1 MLLGALTMAR
11 ADGGRLQMRTQ
22 AGPFTI
28 SLFTS
33 PDTLAAGPI
42 DASVLVQDSTGRD
55 VLMDARVTLAL
66 TPPHADASSI
76 VVLLSHAQAT
86 NKLLQAAQIDLP
98 TAGKWR
104 VDVQVEQGGRR
115 ANCTTE
121 LEIVPRT
128 SPWGTVWFFALLP
141 AAVLL
146 LFAGVQ
152 VRKSKIARRRHTQA
166 PPAPAP
172 HSRRALL
179 TREIGR
185 NQRFAEKRG
194 RLAH

>member
-1 MLLGALTMAR
+1 VSRTLLRIVLMACILLGALPTAR
-11 ADGGRLQMRTQ
+11 ADGGRLQMRTE

-28 SLFTS
+28 SLFTL

-42 DASVLVQDSTGRD
+42 DTSVLVQDSTSSD
-55 VLMDARVTLAL
+55 VLMDARITLAL
-66 TPPHADASSI
+66 TPPHPDARPI
-76 VVLLSHAQAT
+76 VVQLSHAQAT

-121 LEIVPRT
+121 LEVVPRT

-152 VRKSKIARRRHTQA
+152 VRKATIERN
-166 PPAPAP
+166 
-172 HSRRALL
+172 RRAQGI
-179 TREIGR
+179 THK
-185 NQRFAEKRG
+185 AA
-194 RLAH
+194 RLPA

>member
-1 MLLGALTMAR
+1 MRIVLLACILLGALPAR

-28 SLFTS
+28 SLFTL

-42 DASVLVQDSTGRD
+42 DASVLVQDSTSSD
-55 VLMDARVTLAL
+55 VLMDAAVTLAL

-76 VVLLSHAQAT
+76 VIPLSHAQAT

-98 TAGKWR
+98 TPGKWR

-121 LEIVPRT
+121 LEVVPRT

-141 AAVLL
+141 ATVML

-152 VRKSKIARRRHTQA
+152 VRKAKLERN
-166 PPAPAP
+166 
-172 HSRRALL
+172 RRAQHGAQGI
-179 TREIGR
+179 THK
-185 NQRFAEKRG
+185 AA
-194 RLAH
+194 RLPA